1 MRPAPHAGPGPPLD
15 GAEAVRAPSI
25 EESIMAH
32 IFFPLPSRDFDPT
45 EVGVTWRV
53 LTAAGHGVSFATP
66 DGKAG
71 AADPIM
77 ITGRGLDPWSP
88 IPLIGR
94 ITVIGRMLRA
104 NKDARRAYAEMIASP
119 AFRSPRSEERRVG
132 QECVS
137 TCRSRWSPSSSKK
150 KQTHP

>member
-15 GAEAVRAPSI
+15 GAEAVRSPSI

-77 ITGRGLDPWSP
+77 TTGRGLDTGHPN
-88 IPLIGR
+88 PLIGR
-94 ITVIGRMLRA
+94 HAVSGRRLRA
-104 NKDARRAYAEMIASP
+104 NKDSK
-119 AFRSPRSEERRVG
+119 ERV
-132 QECVS
+132 
-137 TCRSRWSPSSSKK
+137 
-150 KQTHP
+150 

>member
-15 GAEAVRAPSI
+15 GAEAVRSPSI

-53 LTAAGHGVSFATP
+53 LTAAGHGVSVATP
-66 DGKAG
+66 DGQAA

-77 ITGRGLDPWSP
+77 ITGRGL
-88 IPLIGR
+88 
-94 ITVIGRMLRA
+94 
-104 NKDARRAYAEMIASP
+104 
-119 AFRSPRSEERRVG
+119 EERKGVVWGKVG
-132 QECVS
+132 AGRFDCGRRR
-137 TCRSRWSPSSSKK
+137 TMKK
-150 KQTHP
+150 KKHNHQINE

>member
-15 GAEAVRAPSI
+15 GAEAVRSPSI
-25 EESIMAH
+25 EASIMAH

-53 LTAAGHGVSFATP
+53 LPAAGHGVSFATP

-77 ITGRGLDPWSP
+77 ITGRGDRKSTRLNSSQQCASR
-88 IPLIGR
+88 IPFS
-94 ITVIGRMLRA
+94 A
-104 NKDARRAYAEMIASP
+104 
-119 AFRSPRSEERRVG
+119 
-132 QECVS
+132 
-137 TCRSRWSPSSSKK
+137 
-150 KQTHP
+150 

>member
-15 GAEAVRAPSI
+15 GAEAVRSPSI

-66 DGKAG
+66 DGKVG

-77 ITGRGLDPWSP
+77 IT
-88 IPLIGR
+88 
-94 ITVIGRMLRA
+94 
-104 NKDARRAYAEMIASP
+104 
-119 AFRSPRSEERRVG
+119 RSEENTSELQSLMRISYDVFCL
-132 QECVS
+132 Q
-137 TCRSRWSPSSSKK
+137 KK
-150 KQTHP
+150 NQIHTEQHIENRT